1 MVNLRIVLGFAFLP
15 AGLKK
20 VLGQPFTDPD
30 VVGVFH
36 DYLRAFHATGGFY
49 RFVGAVQI
57 AVALLLMTQRFASL
71 GALLALVVFTAIA
84 ALCWSTGA
92 WFTAVMVTLMMAA
105 AGLLLAWDPAAWWGL
120 LRRVPPP
127 EAPTETRVDEALWAR
142 AGAAVAAGY
151 GLSSALLGGVYRP
164 RGFEPTSLGFWVLPA
179 LLVIPLATWWLERR
193 R

>member
-92 WFTAVMVTLMMAA
+92 WFTAVMVTLMK
-105 AGLLLAWDPAAWWGL
+105 AGAGVLLAPGSPPPGGAPPRGL
-120 LRRVPPP
+120 HPHKAPPNLARTRRVGRP
-127 EAPTETRVDEALWAR
+127 AR
-142 AGAAVAAGY
+142 WPW
-151 GLSSALLGGVYRP
+151 R
-164 RGFEPTSLGFWVLPA
+164 R
-179 LLVIPLATWWLERR
+179 ATA
-193 R
+193 